1 MKREGSEGFIA
12 LALLML
18 SGCAAQQQRAV
29 NDAYASGQMA
39 KAQAVAACA
48 QSTRV
53 ASCMLGVAVAFGGS
67 GSDSVPVV
75 QSDLSAVLN
84 SSVLGIGVN
93 MLGQVQQSKY
103 AANVAIAQTKASAA
117 SQTALYS
124 TFGGIVQSN
133 ASVAIATQ
141 QSTASIATSGF
152 QALVGTAGYGF
163 DAAQAIAASSNLG
176 IMSLAE
182 IMGNAKPTY
191 QVGGDMVTGDG
202 NRTRGSGDVTTTTTI
217 TCNATGTGAS
227 AAGSGGNGGE
237 TGPGGSTIP
246 SGGDGSASNG
256 CR

>member
-1 MKREGSEGFIA
+1 MKRYVFLGVLAVLAA
-12 LALLML
+12 LG
-18 SGCAAQQQRAV
+18 GCAAQQQREV
-29 NDAYASGQMA
+29 NAAYVASNES
-39 KAQAVAACA
+39 KAQAAIACA
-48 QSTRV
+48 TSADVTGCGLMLAAIYGGG
-53 ASCMLGVAVAFGGS
+53 ASQG
-67 GSDSVPVV
+67 VPVV

-84 SSVLGIGVN
+84 SSALGAGVN
-93 MLGQVQQSKY
+93 MLGQVQQAKY
-103 AANVAIAQTKASAA
+103 AANVAIAQTNASAA

-141 QSTASIATSGF
+141 QSTASMATAGF
-152 QALVGTAGYGF
+152 QALVGTAGHGF

-202 NRTRGSGDVTTTTTI
+202 NRTRGSGDVTTTTTV

-227 AAGSGGNGGE
+227 AAGSGGNGGA
-237 TGPGGSTIP
+237 TGQGGSTIP